1 MTLDTTMA
9 ELSQDTTIRKSVFLA
24 APKSRVWDFLTK
36 ADLLNEW
43 FHPAEKDLAEREDY
57 TLRSQKDGDRMCWG
71 KVVEARPHDY
81 MKWDFT
87 VGPMN
92 GNITTVEWE
101 LTEAPGGTRLTL
113 THSGLP
119 TNVDGFGLVMALDKG
134 WHGFLSNLHDM
145 E

>member
-24 APKSRVWDFLTK
+24 TPKTRVWEFLTK

-43 FHPAEKDLAEREDY
+43 FHPADADLAEGEDY
-57 TLRSQKDGDRMCWG
+57 MLRSQKDGDRMCWG

-92 GNITTVEWE
+92 GQMTTVEWE

-113 THSGLP
+113 IHSGLP
-119 TNVDGFGLVMALDKG
+119 SDVDGFGLVMALDKG
-134 WHGFLSNLHDM
+134 WHGFLLNLHDM
-145 E
+145 K

>member
-1 MTLDTTMA
+1 MA

-24 APKSRVWDFLTK
+24 APKTRVWAFLTK
-36 ADLLNEW
+36 TDLLNEW
-43 FHPAEKDLAEREDY
+43 FHPAENDLAVGEDY

-92 GNITTVEWE
+92 GDMTTVEWE

-113 THSGLP
+113 VHSGLP
-119 TNVDGFGLVMALDKG
+119 ADVDGFGLVMALDKG

-145 E
+145 Q

>member
-43 FHPAEKDLAEREDY
+43 FHPAEKDLAEGEDY

-92 GNITTVEWE
+92 GSMSTVEWE

-113 THSGLP
+113 IHSGLP
-119 TNVDGFGLVMALDKG
+119 TDVDGFGLVMALDKG

>member
-24 APKSRVWDFLTK
+24 APKTRVWEFLTK

-43 FHPAEKDLAEREDY
+43 FHPAEKDLAEGEDY
-57 TLRSQKDGDRMCWG
+57 TLTSQKDGDRMCWG
-71 KVVEARPHDY
+71 KVVKATPHDY

-87 VGPMN
+87 VGPMD
-92 GNITTVEWE
+92 GAMSTVEWE
-101 LTEAPGGTRLTL
+101 LSEAPGGTRLTL
-113 THSGLP
+113 IHSGLP

-145 E
+145 Q